1 MLQGWVVIIVALG
14 YIGLLFVVASYG
26 DRTRSRNSSSSS
38 SSSARMMIYP
48 LSLAIYCTSWTFF
61 GSVGLASRTGYDFL
75 AIYVGPML
83 MIGLATPL
91 ILRVV
96 RLAKAQNIT
105 SIADFIAARY
115 GKHQAVAA
123 TVAMIAIVGTIPYIA
138 LQLKAVSASLS
149 TILAH
154 LDMTT
159 GMTQPVLGDIAL
171 FVALAM
177 AAFAVLFGTRHI
189 DATEHQ
195 DGLILAIATESIIKL
210 VAFVTVGVFVTF
222 FMFDGPAALFAK
234 AMEMPRTAAVLTRE
248 PVWSTLLTMTLLSTV
263 AIVMV
268 PRQFHVT
275 VVENRS
281 ESEIR
286 RAAWI
291 FPLYLVLINLF
302 VIPIAIAGLIT
313 FPRGLVDSDMFVL
326 ALPLRAGSE
335 LLALTAF
342 VGGLSAA
349 TAMVIV
355 ETVALAIMASNDI
368 VVPFV
373 LQRREAI
380 LSGRGDVGALL
391 LTVRRF
397 SIFLILLFAYLY
409 YRFAGEAQLAAIG
422 LLSFAAIAQLAP
434 AFFGGLIWR
443 NGTARGA
450 LAGMIS
456 GILVWAY
463 TLLLPSFADADLVA
477 KDILELGP
485 LGITWLRP
493 QHLLGLDLP
502 PLVHGVL
509 WSLALNIIAYV
520 TSSLARA
527 PSSIERLQAN
537 LFVPSELAPMT
548 PSFRLW
554 RSSVTVEELT
564 TTVARYLGEERT
576 HSSFESFAASRR
588 ISLDPKH
595 EADIHLLRY
604 AEHILASAIGAAS
617 SRLVLSLLLRKRT
630 VSTKAAL
637 KLLDDANA
645 AIQYNREIL
654 QTALDHV
661 RQGIAVFDKDLRL
674 VCWNRQFG
682 EILDLP
688 LSLTRIGIGLDEILR
703 HNGEQGALGP
713 GRVDDLVHERITR
726 YLTGAEPIR
735 ERFAERGLVVEIRA
749 NHMPDGGLVTTAT
762 DVTPSVE
769 AAEAL
774 ERANENLERRV
785 KERTEELTRLNVALA
800 RAKGEAEE
808 ANVSKTRFLAAASHD
823 ILQPLNA
830 ARLYVTSLVERQGS
844 GEDARLVSNVDASL
858 EAVEEILGAL
868 LDISRL
874 DSGAMRP
881 EISSFRMDELMRQL
895 EVEFAPLAR
904 EKGLQLA
911 FVPSTRSVR
920 SDRRL
925 LRRLLQNLVSN
936 AVKYTPQGRVVIG
949 CRLKEGRLR
958 IDVYDTGLGIPQ
970 SKKRE
975 IFREFHRLDQGAKVA
990 RGLGLGLSIV
1000 ERIARVLDH
1009 RIELESKSGRGS
1021 HFSISVP
1028 LAPALPLDAKAAK
1041 PHIVDVSQLA
1051 DMLVLCID
1059 NEPKILDGME
1069 TLLGGWGCRVLKA
1082 PDLKSALATVSD
1094 AKAVPSGLL
1103 VDYHLDSGNG
1113 IDAIAAL
1120 RWRFGAELPAILITA
1135 DRSPTVRE
1143 EARAREIQVLNKPL
1157 KPAALRALIAQW
1169 RVQRMA
1175 AAE

>member
-14 YIGLLFVVASYG
+14 YLGLLFLVASYG
-26 DRTRSRNSSSSS
+26 DRRRERGSP
-38 SSSARMMIYP
+38 ARGLIYP

-75 AIYVGPML
+75 AIYVGPVL
-83 MIGLATPL
+83 MVGLATPL
-91 ILRVV
+91 ILRIV
-96 RLAKAQNIT
+96 RLAKTQNIT

-123 TVAMIAIVGTIPYIA
+123 TVARIAIIGTIPYIA
-138 LQLKAVSASLS
+138 LQLKAVSSSLS
-149 TILAH
+149 TILIH

-159 GMTQPVLGDIAL
+159 GMPQPVLGDIAL

-195 DGLILAIATESIIKL
+195 DGLMLAIAAESVVKL

-222 FMFDGPAALFAK
+222 FMFGGPISLFTK
-234 AMEMPRTAAVLTRE
+234 AMETTHTAAVLTRE
-248 PVWSTLLTMTLLSTV
+248 PVWSTLIVMTLLATA
-263 AIVMV
+263 AIVML

-286 RAAWI
+286 RAAWL

-302 VIPIAIAGLIT
+302 VIPIAMAGLLT
-313 FPRGLVDSDMFVL
+313 FPRGLGDSDMFVL
-326 ALPLRAGSE
+326 ALPLKAGSE
-335 LLALTAF
+335 LLTLTAF

-368 VVPFV
+368 VMPFV
-373 LQRREAI
+373 LQRRETI
-380 LSGRGDVGALL
+380 LSDRADVGAML

-397 SIFLILLFAYLY
+397 SIFLILFLAYLY
-409 YRFAGEAQLAAIG
+409 YRFAGDAQLAAIG

-450 LAGMIS
+450 LAGMS
-456 GILVWAY
+456 VGILAWAY
-463 TLLLPSFADADLVA
+463 TLMLPSFAEADLLPKA
-477 KDILELGP
+477 ILELGP
-485 LGITWLRP
+485 FGIAWLRP
-493 QHLLGLDLP
+493 QHLLGLGLP

-509 WSLALNIIAYV
+509 WSLALNVFAYV
-520 TSSLARA
+520 TSSLARS
-527 PSSIERLQAN
+527 PTSIERLQAN
-537 LFVPSELAPMT
+537 LFVPSELAPMA

-554 RSSVTVEELT
+554 RSSVAVEDLSA
-564 TTVARYLGEERT
+564 TVARYLGEERT
-576 HSSFESFAASRR
+576 RSSFESFAASRR
-588 ISLDPKH
+588 ISLDPKQ
-595 EADIHLLRY
+595 EADIELLRY

-617 SRLVLSLLLRKRT
+617 SRLVLSLLLRKRM

-688 LSLTRIGIGLDEILR
+688 LALTRVGIGLDDILR
-703 HNGEQGALGP
+703 HNGEQGTLGA

-726 YLTGAEPIR
+726 YLSGAEPIR

-785 KERTEELTRLNVALA
+785 KERTEELTRLNDALA

-844 GEDARLVSNVDASL
+844 GDDAQLVSNVDASL

-874 DSGAMRP
+874 DSGVLRP
-881 EISSFRMDELMRQL
+881 ELSTFRVDELMRQL
-895 EVEFAPLAR
+895 EVEFTPLAR
-904 EKGLQLA
+904 EKGLRLK
-911 FVPSTRSVR
+911 FVISTRAVR

-925 LRRLLQNLVSN
+925 LRRLLQNLISN
-936 AVKYTPQGRVVIG
+936 AIKYTPLGRVLIG
-949 CRLKEGRLR
+949 CRTDNGKLRL
-958 IDVYDTGLGIPQ
+958 DVYDTGLGVPK
-970 SKKRE
+970 SKQRS
-975 IFREFHRLDQGAKVA
+975 IFEEFHRLDQGAKVA

-1009 RIELESKSGRGS
+1009 RVDLQSKAGRGS
-1021 HFSISVP
+1021 RFSVTVP
-1028 LAPALPLDAKAAK
+1028 VAPAVPRDAKKEK
-1041 PHIVDVSQLA
+1041 PKRAEMTRLA
-1051 DMLVLCID
+1051 DLVVLCID
-1059 NEPKILDGME
+1059 NEPKILDGM
-1069 TLLGGWGCRVLKA
+1069 
-1082 PDLKSALATVSD
+1082 
-1094 AKAVPSGLL
+1094 AV
-1103 VDYHLDSGNG
+1103 
-1113 IDAIAAL
+1113 
-1120 RWRFGAELPAILITA
+1120 
-1135 DRSPTVRE
+1135 
-1143 EARAREIQVLNKPL
+1143 
-1157 KPAALRALIAQW
+1157 
-1169 RVQRMA
+1169 
-1175 AAE
+1175 

>member
-1 MLQGWVVIIVALG
+1 MLQGWVVIVVALG
-14 YIGLLFVVASYG
+14 YIGLLFVIASYG
-26 DRTRSRNSSSSS
+26 DQARARR

-75 AIYVGPML
+75 AIYVGPIL

-123 TVAMIAIVGTIPYIA
+123 TVALIAIIGSIPYIA

-154 LDMTT
+154 LNMTT
-159 GMTQPVLGDIAL
+159 GNTQPVLGDIAL

-177 AAFAVLFGTRHI
+177 AAFAVLFGTRHT

-195 DGLILAIATESIIKL
+195 DGLILAIATESLIKL
-210 VAFVTVGVFVTF
+210 VSFVTVGVVVTF
-222 FMFDGPAALFAK
+222 VMFDGPIALFTK
-234 AMEMPRTAAVLTRE
+234 AMETPHTATVLTRD
-248 PVWSTLLTMTLLSTV
+248 PVWSTLITMTLLSTV
-263 AIVMV
+263 AIVLL

-281 ESEIR
+281 ETEIR
-286 RAAWI
+286 RAAWL

-302 VIPIAIAGLIT
+302 VIPVAIAGLLT
-313 FPRGLVDSDMFVL
+313 FPRGIVDSDMYVL
-326 ALPLRAGSE
+326 ALPLSAGSE
-335 LLALTAF
+335 MLALVAF

-380 LSGRGDVGALL
+380 LSGRDVGSIL
-391 LTVRRF
+391 LTVRRLA
-397 SIFLILLFAYLY
+397 IFVILLFAYLY
-409 YRFAGEAQLAAIG
+409 YRLAGEAQLASIG
-422 LLSFAAIAQLAP
+422 LLSFAAVAQLAP

-450 LAGMIS
+450 LAGMTA
-456 GILVWAY
+456 GILAWAY
-463 TLLLPSFADADLVA
+463 TLLLPSFADAGLVG
-477 KDILELGP
+477 KEILTHGP
-485 LGITWLRP
+485 FGITWLRP

-509 WSLALNIIAYV
+509 WSLMLNIIAYV
-520 TSSLARA
+520 MSSRARE
-527 PSSIERLQAN
+527 PTSIERLQAN
-537 LFVPSELAPMT
+537 LFVPSALAPMT

-564 TTVARYLGEERT
+564 ATVARYLGEERT
-576 HSSFESFAASRR
+576 QSSFASLALSRR
-588 ISLDPKH
+588 LSLDPKQ
-595 EADIHLLRY
+595 EADFHLLRY
-604 AEHILASAIGAAS
+604 AEHILASAIGATS

-688 LSLTRIGIGLDEILR
+688 LALTRVGIGLDEILR
-703 HNGEQGALGP
+703 HNGEHGAP
-713 GRVDDLVHERITR
+713 GNGRADDLVHERIKR
-726 YLTGAEPIR
+726 YLSGAEPIR
-735 ERFAERGLVVEIRA
+735 ERFADRGLVVEIRA
-749 NHMPDGGLVTTAT
+749 NHMPDGGLVATAT

-785 KERTEELTRLNVALA
+785 KERTEELTRLNAALA

-830 ARLYVTSLVERQGS
+830 ARLYVTSLVERQGG

-881 EISSFRMDELMRQL
+881 EISSFRIDELMRQL

-904 EKGLQLA
+904 EKGLTLTFA
-911 FVPSTRSVR
+911 PSTRSVR

-936 AVKYTPQGRVVIG
+936 AIKYTPQGRVLIG
-949 CRLKEGRLR
+949 CRLGGGRLR

-1009 RIELESKSGRGS
+1009 RIELQSKPGRGS
-1021 HFSISVP
+1021 HFSVTVP
-1028 LAPALPLDAKAAK
+1028 LAPALPLGAKVQA
-1041 PHIVDVSQLA
+1041 PQRIDVSQLA

-1059 NEPKILDGME
+1059 NEPKILEGMA

-1094 AKAVPSGLL
+1094 TKGVLSGLL

-1120 RWRFGAELPAILITA
+1120 RWRFGTDLPAILITA
-1135 DRSPTVRE
+1135 DRSPAVRE
-1143 EARAREIQVLNKPL
+1143 EARARDIQVLNKPL
-1157 KPAALRALIAQW
+1157 KPAALRALLAQW